1 MLATALSEGTS
12 SDAGRGTAFGVS
24 SHIFVANDHTS
35 GAEPGVK
42 WLLNP
47 LKRKEEHR
55 G

>member
-1 MLATALSEGTS
+1 MLTTALSEGTS
-12 SDAGRGTAFGVS
+12 RDADRGTAFGVS
-24 SHIFVANDHTS
+24 SHIFLANDHTS
-35 GAEPGVK
+35 GAELGVK